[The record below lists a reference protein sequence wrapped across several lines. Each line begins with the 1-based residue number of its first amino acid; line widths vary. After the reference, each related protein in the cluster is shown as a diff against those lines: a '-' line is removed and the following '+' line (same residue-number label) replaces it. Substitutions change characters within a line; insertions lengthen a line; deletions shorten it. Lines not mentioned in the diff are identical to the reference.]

1 MADLPNSPTVPHS
14 GVPQF
19 GPGLFAFFVAL
30 RGNNSREWFQ
40 ANKSWYERDV
50 RDPMLGFISALA
62 PRLRE
67 IAPEY
72 VADPRPVGG
81 SMFRLHRDTRFSK
94 DKTPYK
100 LAVAAHFRHATGKD
114 AHAPGFYL
122 HLGPGEVMAGAGL
135 WQPPPPTL
143 LAVRTAIAERSA
155 EWAAATSGLTLWSGD
170 ATHGQ
175 SPILKRVPAGFDP
188 AHPFEA
194 DLRRKDFVVMEP
206 LSEADAVAP
215 DFLDRYVAILRKT
228 LRLNQFLLKASS

>member
-1 MADLPNSPTVPHS
+1 
-14 GVPQF
+14 
-19 GPGLFAFFVAL
+19 
-30 RGNNSREWFQ
+30 
-40 ANKSWYERDV
+40 
-50 RDPMLGFISALA
+50 MLGFISALA

-114 AHAPGFYL
+114 VHAPGFYL

-143 LAVRTAIAERSA
+143 LSVRTAIAERSA

-194 DLRRKDFVVMEP
+194 DLRRKDFVVMEH